1 MLVSDDPLS
10 IDGIDLNPAYGEP
23 VGDAAGG
30 VAGVPPGKNDSSPCY
45 IYIVGQ
51 HISIRQNPTVN
62 HRTKALWRQR
72 SSAVSSTK
80 MTGWTNIRVMEGFK
94 FLQFLAILSTLSV
107 VSVKG
112 QISTACTASMIS
124 TFTPCLNF
132 ITGSSGN
139 GTSSPTQGCCG
150 SLKSLMSSSMDCAC
164 LVFTANIPLQLP
176 INRTLALSLPRACNM
191 GGVPVQC
198 KASGTPLPAPGPVPF
213 LLPPTLPPTAA
224 SPLSPRASKASVPE
238 SDTPLDLAPAS
249 PPEDD
254 EEPEAPSATIRP
266 VIQPSASSPSYV
278 SPPVGTSGSIIPR
291 PEILK
296 IRTTPRPTVAG
307 PKDTPMDL
315 VLEKTYDPKSGKG
328 MPDL

>member
-1 MLVSDDPLS
+1 
-10 IDGIDLNPAYGEP
+10 
-23 VGDAAGG
+23 
-30 VAGVPPGKNDSSPCY
+30 
-45 IYIVGQ
+45 
-51 HISIRQNPTVN
+51 
-62 HRTKALWRQR
+62 
-72 SSAVSSTK
+72 
-80 MTGWTNIRVMEGFK
+80 MEGFK
-94 FLQFLAILSTLSV
+94 FLQFFAILSTLSL

-139 GTSSPTQGCCG
+139 GSSSPTQGCCG

-224 SPLSPRASKASVPE
+224 SPLSPGASKASVPE
-238 SDTPLDLAPAS
+238 SDTPLDMAPAS
-249 PPEDD
+249 PPEEA

-278 SPPVGTSGSIIPR
+278 SPPLLLTLLIGFTIFK
-291 PEILK
+291 LFN
-296 IRTTPRPTVAG
+296 
-307 PKDTPMDL
+307 
-315 VLEKTYDPKSGKG
+315 
-328 MPDL
+328 

>member
-1 MLVSDDPLS
+1 MEFERDE
-10 IDGIDLNPAYGEP
+10 YR
-23 VGDAAGG
+23 G
-30 VAGVPPGKNDSSPCY
+30 VAVQRLVYSNPQCS
-45 IYIVGQ
+45 
-51 HISIRQNPTVN
+51 PTVN
-62 HRTKALWRQR
+62 HRKKALWRRR

-80 MTGWTNIRVMEGFK
+80 MTWWTNIRVMEGFK

-224 SPLSPRASKASVPE
+224 SPLSPGASKASVPE

-278 SPPVGTSGSIIPR
+278 SPPLPLTLLIGFTIFK
-291 PEILK
+291 LFN
-296 IRTTPRPTVAG
+296 
-307 PKDTPMDL
+307 
-315 VLEKTYDPKSGKG
+315 
-328 MPDL
+328 